1 MLSEGAAGL
10 GVPVAITAALLVG
23 MGFNPLKAAGICL
36 VANIAGGA
44 MGAMGIPV
52 TVPAH

>member
-1 MLSEGAAGL
+1 
-10 GVPVAITAALLVG
+10 
-23 MGFNPLKAAGICL
+23 MGFNPLKAGICL

-52 TVPAH
+52 TVPAINST